1 MVDDTVAQRLSQLE
15 KRHRDLKD
23 EVSKLERRAYL
34 TPGEQRQIADLKKLK
49 LNAKD
54 RLHALRRQI

>member
-1 MVDDTVAQRLSQLE
+1 MVDDKVAQRLSMLE
-15 KRHRDLKD
+15 KRHKDLKD

-49 LNAKD
+49 LHAKD
-54 RLHALRRQI
+54 QIHALRRQI

>member
-1 MVDDTVAQRLSQLE
+1 MVDDTVAQRLSMLE

-23 EVSKLERRAYL
+23 RVSKLKRRAYL
-34 TPGEQRQIADLKKLK
+34 TPSEQKQIADLKKLK

-54 RLHALRRQI
+54 ELHALRRQI